1 MAGSKGLRR
10 SFEGESVMSST
21 QLNRQ
26 GIDICPPEADLVSA
40 VSQEI
45 GKYRLRLAMNAADAE
60 SLYRLRF
67 EVFNLEL
74 EEGLEASYQTG
85 LDQDAHDQFCHHLL
99 VEHLESGDVVG
110 TYRLQDGRMANQ
122 GPGFY
127 SQAEF
132 DLTLLGE
139 ELLGQ
144 SVELGRACIAREHRN
159 TRVLFLL
166 WRGLAAYMNATGNR
180 YFFGCCSLT
189 STDPA
194 EGHAL
199 YDVLVSK
206 GHIDRE
212 KRVTVQSEY
221 ACPPAGAGRPDVRI
235 PKLMRLYLGY
245 GATIVSGPAMDH
257 EFRTID
263 YLALFD
269 MEALSDE
276 HKR

>member
-1 MAGSKGLRR
+1 
-10 SFEGESVMSST
+10 MSST
-21 QLNRQ
+21 QLIQ
-26 GIDICPPEADLVSA
+26 HSIDIRRPDADLVAA

-60 SLYRLRF
+60 ALYRLRF

-85 LDQDAHDQFCHHLL
+85 LDQDAHDQYCHHLL
-99 VEHLESGDVVG
+99 VEHIDSNEVVG
-110 TYRLQDGRMANQ
+110 TYRLQDGQMASQ

-139 ELLGQ
+139 ALLTQ
-144 SVELGRACIAREHRN
+144 SVELGRACIAGEHRN

-166 WRGLAAYMNATGNR
+166 WRGLAAYMSATGNR

-189 STDPA
+189 STDA
-194 EGHAL
+194 TEGHAL
-199 YDVLVSK
+199 YQILVEK
-206 GHIDRE
+206 GHIDAER
-212 KRVTVQSEY
+212 RVTVQPEY
-221 ACPPAGAGRPDVRI
+221 ACPPAADDTPNVRV

-245 GATIVSGPAMDH
+245 GATIVSGPAMDR

-276 HKR
+276 HKRLFLEPR